1 MDEIRIL
8 LMEAGIP
15 PYFADIGFWVTL
27 LGVIW
32 AALRGSFRAMVW
44 FLEHTSIA
52 EVKRQLDDHV
62 GRKLNKQ
69 REYYDDRMTDAINS
83 IGKLTESNQDI
94 LRQLVKL
101 QERDDAIFHRLDT
114 LETTTQ
120 NLSTELM
127 HIQLLNNIPIKSG
140 ITIPNDGGESLG

>member
-44 FLEHTSIA
+44 FLEHTSLVA
-52 EVKRQLDDHV
+52 VKRELDDHLA
-62 GRKLNKQ
+62 RRMDKQ
-69 REYYDDRMTDAINS
+69 RKDYDDKLSEAINS
-83 IGKLTESNQDI
+83 IADLTKSNQEI
-94 LRQLVKL
+94 LKQLVKL
-101 QERDDAIFHRLDT
+101 EERDAAKFHRLNN
-114 LETTTQ
+114 LETTVQ
-120 NLSTELM
+120 SLSTELM
-127 HIQLLNNIPIKSG
+127 HIQVLNNMPIGRS
-140 ITIPNDGGESLG
+140 ITLSTDDIGGD

>member
-44 FLEHTSIA
+44 FLEHTSLVA
-52 EVKRQLDDHV
+52 VKRELDDHLA
-62 GRKLNKQ
+62 RRMDKQ
-69 REYYDDRMTDAINS
+69 RKDYDDKLSEAINS
-83 IGKLTESNQDI
+83 IADLTKSNQEI
-94 LRQLVKL
+94 LKQLVKL
-101 QERDDAIFHRLDT
+101 EERDAAKFHRLNN
-114 LETTTQ
+114 LETTVQ
-120 NLSTELM
+120 SLSTELM
-127 HIQLLNNIPIKSG
+127 HIQVLNNMPIGRS
-140 ITIPNDGGESLG
+140 ITLNTDDIGGD

>member
-44 FLEHTSIA
+44 FLEHTSLVA
-52 EVKRQLDDHV
+52 VKRELDDHLA
-62 GRKLNKQ
+62 RRMDKQ
-69 REYYDDRMTDAINS
+69 RKDYDDKLSEAINS
-83 IGKLTESNQDI
+83 IADLTKSNQEI
-94 LRQLVKL
+94 LKQLVKL
-101 QERDDAIFHRLDT
+101 EERDAAKFHRLNN
-114 LETTTQ
+114 LETTVQ
-120 NLSTELM
+120 SLSTELM
-127 HIQLLNNIPIKSG
+127 HIQVLNNLPIGRS
-140 ITIPNDGGESLG
+140 ITLSTDDIGGD

>member
-44 FLEHTSIA
+44 FLEHTSLVA
-52 EVKRQLDDHV
+52 VKRELDDHLA
-62 GRKLNKQ
+62 RRMDKQ
-69 REYYDDRMTDAINS
+69 RKDYDDKLSEAINS
-83 IGKLTESNQDI
+83 IAELTKSNQEI
-94 LRQLVKL
+94 LKQLVKL
-101 QERDDAIFHRLDT
+101 EERDAAKFHRLNN
-114 LETTTQ
+114 LETTVQ
-120 NLSTELM
+120 SLSTELM
-127 HIQLLNNIPIKSG
+127 HIQVLNNMPIGRS
-140 ITIPNDGGESLG
+140 ITLSTDDIGGD

>member
-44 FLEHTSIA
+44 FLEHTSLVA
-52 EVKRQLDDHV
+52 VKRELDDHLA
-62 GRKLNKQ
+62 RRMDKQ
-69 REYYDDRMTDAINS
+69 RKDYDDKLSEAINS
-83 IGKLTESNQDI
+83 IADLTKSNQEI
-94 LRQLVKL
+94 LKQLVKL
-101 QERDDAIFHRLDT
+101 EERDTAKFHRLNN
-114 LETTTQ
+114 LETAVQ
-120 NLSTELM
+120 SLSTELM
-127 HIQLLNNIPIKSG
+127 HIQVLNNMPIGRS
-140 ITIPNDGGESLG
+140 ITLNTDDIGGD

>member
-8 LMEAGIP
+8 LMDAGIP
-15 PYFADIGFWVTL
+15 PYFADIGFWMTL

-52 EVKRQLDDHV
+52 EVKRELDDYV
-62 GRKLNKQ
+62 GRKLSKQ

-83 IGKLTESNQDI
+83 IGKLTESKDI

-101 QERDDAIFHRLDT
+101 EERDDAIFHRLDA
-114 LETTTQ
+114 LEKTTQ
-120 NLSTELM
+120 TLNTELM
-127 HIQLLNNIPIKSG
+127 HIQLLNNIPIKRE
-140 ITIPNDGGESLG
+140 ITIQNDGGESLG

>member
-44 FLEHTSIA
+44 FLEHTSLVA
-52 EVKRQLDDHV
+52 VKQELDDHLA
-62 GRKLNKQ
+62 RRMDKQ
-69 REYYDDRMTDAINS
+69 RKDYDDKLSEAINS
-83 IGKLTESNQDI
+83 IADLTKSNQEI
-94 LRQLVKL
+94 LKQLVKL
-101 QERDDAIFHRLDT
+101 EERDAAKFHRLNN
-114 LETTTQ
+114 LETTVQ
-120 NLSTELM
+120 SLSTELM
-127 HIQLLNNIPIKSG
+127 HIQVLNNMPIGRS
-140 ITIPNDGGESLG
+140 ITLNTDDIGGD

>member
-44 FLEHTSIA
+44 FLEHTSLVA
-52 EVKRQLDDHV
+52 VKQELDDHLA
-62 GRKLNKQ
+62 RRMDKQ
-69 REYYDDRMTDAINS
+69 RKDYDDKLSDAINS
-83 IGKLTESNQDI
+83 IADLTKSNQEI
-94 LRQLVKL
+94 LKQLVKL
-101 QERDDAIFHRLDT
+101 EERDAAKFHRLNN
-114 LETTTQ
+114 LETTVQ
-120 NLSTELM
+120 SLSTELM
-127 HIQLLNNIPIKSG
+127 HIQVLNNMPIGRS
-140 ITIPNDGGESLG
+140 ITLSTDDIGGD

>member
-44 FLEHTSIA
+44 FLEHTSLVA
-52 EVKRQLDDHV
+52 VKRELDDHLA
-62 GRKLNKQ
+62 RRMDKQ
-69 REYYDDRMTDAINS
+69 RKDYDDKLSEAINS
-83 IGKLTESNQDI
+83 IADLTKSNQEI
-94 LRQLVKL
+94 LKQLVKL
-101 QERDDAIFHRLDT
+101 EERDTAKFHRLNN
-114 LETTTQ
+114 LETAVQ
-120 NLSTELM
+120 SLSTEMM
-127 HIQLLNNIPIKSG
+127 HIQVLNNMPIGRS
-140 ITIPNDGGESLG
+140 ITLNTDDIGGD

>member
-1 MDEIRIL
+1 MDEIRLL
-8 LMEAGIP
+8 LMDFGIP

-44 FLEHTSIA
+44 FLEHTSVA
-52 EVKRQLDDHV
+52 EVKRQLDEHV

-101 QERDDAIFHRLDT
+101 EERDDAIFHRLDA

-120 NLSTELM
+120 TLNAELM
-127 HIQLLNNIPIKSG
+127 HIQLLNNIPIKRS